1 MQTSSNNLGTLANR
15 SLIIKNVIIGFK
27 GLAKNINKDSFNNV
41 SISNLGLYV
50 LISLYKEE
58 PLLRNDLMK
67 RLKIN
72 YYDAGKTLDQLIK
85 NNHVIFEVF
94 PERSNIKRLSNN
106 RKRYRLSL
114 KGVLFVE
121 GIIDK
126 LYCDV

>member
-1 MQTSSNNLGTLANR
+1 METGINHMDTLTNR
-15 SLIIKNVIIGFK
+15 SLVIRNALLGFK
-27 GLAKNINKDSFNNV
+27 GLANKISNDASNHV
-41 SISNLGLYV
+41 TISNLGLYV
-50 LISLYKEE
+50 LISLFNEK

-72 YYDAGKTLDQLIK
+72 YYDAGKALDQLIR

-94 PERSNIKRLSNN
+94 PERSNLKKLSNK

-121 GIIDK
+121 DIFESIN
-126 LYCDV
+126 